1 MLILSRRAGESII
14 LNENITLTVVSIKG
28 KQVRIGI
35 DAPDSVS
42 VHREEVFQRI
52 LDGEATG
59 YTPGEKA
66 KLSGSSDDHT
76 DDGVDGSPENDVD
89 DAPAANAD
97 TNTSAGCASG
107 GDKGNNVTILHRRR
121 RSVEKQS

>member
-59 YTPGEKA
+59 YTPGE
-66 KLSGSSDDHT
+66 
-76 DDGVDGSPENDVD
+76 
-89 DAPAANAD
+89 
-97 TNTSAGCASG
+97 
-107 GDKGNNVTILHRRR
+107 
-121 RSVEKQS
+121 

>member
-35 DAPDSVS
+35 DAPDDVS

-52 LDGEATG
+52 LNGETTG
-59 YTPGEKA
+59 YTPPGSKVHSDKSDGSEDEEA
-66 KLSGSSDDHT
+66 ACSASDPAMNSSADSGGSSE
-76 DDGVDGSPENDVD
+76 G
-89 DAPAANAD
+89 
-97 TNTSAGCASG
+97 
-107 GDKGNNVTILHRRR
+107 KVTILKRRR
-121 RSVEKQS
+121 RSSAAKLS